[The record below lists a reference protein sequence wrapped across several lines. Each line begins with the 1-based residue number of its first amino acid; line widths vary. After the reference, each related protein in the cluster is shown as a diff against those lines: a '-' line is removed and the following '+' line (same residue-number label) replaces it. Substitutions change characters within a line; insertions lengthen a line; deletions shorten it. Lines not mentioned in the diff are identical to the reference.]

1 MSVESHVAEDVFA
14 EHETQAAVDEKSKLK
29 KHFGRFDMLFFLI
42 CTLVGVDTLGAV
54 ASSGPEGFTW
64 LLVLAVFF
72 FVPYALLTAE
82 LGSAFTDEGGSYVWT
97 KLAWGRF
104 VAAINSVLY
113 WLSNPVWMGG
123 LLCITAVT
131 TFNTFFGNL
140 GNVGQYLFSLGFIWF
155 GVWAAILSFGIG
167 KWIPTFGAWA
177 RIALLSFFTFS
188 VVVYAFKH
196 GLHSPAVSKFS
207 PSYALFI
214 GLVPLLFFNFVGFEL
229 PSAAGDEMKDPQKD
243 VPFTVIRAALTA
255 VVLYGVPI
263 LAIIMV
269 LPANQITGL
278 GGFIDAMKTVFTVYG
293 GQVTTNGAQ
302 LSGAGS
308 WLGNLTAAA
317 FILVLLS
324 SGTTWLMGADR
335 SQAVAGYDGAG
346 PRILGTFSKR
356 YGTPIVV
363 NFLSGV
369 VSTIVMVLAFQLSG
383 GNAEKY
389 FNAVLNVVLLFT
401 TISYLAIFPALIKL
415 RYSHPHVY
423 RPYRVP
429 FGMVGV
435 WICGGLTTFWALF
448 ASLVGIFPGLGDGG
462 LLNDKALP
470 AGFSRGTFEL
480 VVFIPLVV
488 TLGIGIVFYVL
499 GAPTRSRTADA
510 APPAIPPPP
519 PALTGAAPA

>member
-1 MSVESHVAEDVFA
+1 MTGAVEVPPVVV
-14 EHETQAAVDEKSKLK
+14 ETAAAHDEKAKLK

-42 CTLVGVDTLGAV
+42 CTLVGVDTLGQV
-54 ASSGPEGFTW
+54 ASNGPEGFTW
-64 LLVLAVFF
+64 LVVLAVLF

-82 LGSAFTDEGGSYVWT
+82 LGAAFTDEGGCYVWT

-104 VAAINSVLY
+104 VAAVTSVMY

-131 TFNTFFGNL
+131 TFNTFFFDL
-140 GNVGQYLFSLGFIWF
+140 GNVGQYVFSLVFIWF
-155 GVWAAILSFGIG
+155 AVWAAVLSFGVG
-167 KWIPTFGAWA
+167 KWIPTLGAWA
-177 RIALLSFFTFS
+177 RIVLLAFFTFS

-196 GLHSPAVSKFS
+196 GLHAPSAGKFS
-207 PSYALFI
+207 PSYTLFI
-214 GLVPLLFFNFVGFEL
+214 GLVPVLFFNFVGFEL

-243 VPFTVIRAALTA
+243 VPFTVLRAAMTS
-255 VVLYGVPI
+255 VVLYGVPV

-269 LPANQITGL
+269 LPSDKITGL

-293 GQVTTNGAQ
+293 GA
-302 LSGAGS
+302 SGAIGDV
-308 WLGNLTAAA
+308 TAAA

-324 SGTTWLMGADR
+324 SGTTWLMGSDR

-346 PRILGTFSKR
+346 PRILGTFSTR

-363 NFLSGV
+363 NFLSGC
-369 VSTIVMVLAFQLSG
+369 VSTLVMVLAFQLSG

-389 FNAVLNVVLLFT
+389 FSAVLNVVLLFT

-415 RYSHPHVY
+415 RYSHGHVY
-423 RPYRVP
+423 RPYKVP
-429 FGMVGV
+429 FGMAGV
-435 WICGGLTTFWALF
+435 WICGVLTTFWALF

-470 AGFSRGTFEL
+470 EGFSRGTFEL
-480 VVFIPLVV
+480 VVFIPFVI
-488 TLGIGIVFYVL
+488 TLLIGVAFYIAGRATRAQTVPANL
-499 GAPTRSRTADA
+499 G
-510 APPAIPPPP
+510 
-519 PALTGAAPA
+519 L

>member
-1 MSVESHVAEDVFA
+1 MSLEPHAIEAVIL
-14 EHETQAAVDEKSKLK
+14 ETQAALDEKSKLK

-54 ASSGPEGFTW
+54 ASNGPEGFTW
-64 LLVLAVFF
+64 LIVLAVFF

-82 LGSAFTDEGGSYVWT
+82 LGAAFTDEGGCYVWT

-104 VAAINSVLY
+104 VASINSVLY

-131 TFNTFFGNL
+131 TFNTFFGDL
-140 GNVGQYLFSLGFIWF
+140 GNVGQYLFSLAFIWF
-155 GVWAAILSFGIG
+155 GVWAAVLSFGVG
-167 KWIPTFGAWA
+167 KWIPTLGAWA

-188 VVVYAFKH
+188 VILYAFKH
-196 GLHSPAVSKFS
+196 GLHAPAVSEFS
-207 PSYALFI
+207 PSYTLFI

-243 VPFTVIRAALTA
+243 VPFTVLRAAVTS

-269 LPANQITGL
+269 LPADQISGL

-293 GQVTTNGAQ
+293 GEVTKNGAE
-302 LSGAGS
+302 LSGFGS
-308 WLGNLTAAA
+308 VLGNITAAA

-324 SGTTWLMGADR
+324 SGTTWLMGSDR

-346 PRILGTFSKR
+346 PRALGYFSSK

-363 NFLSGV
+363 NFLSGT

-383 GNAEKY
+383 GDNEKY

-401 TISYLAIFPALIKL
+401 TMSYIFIFPTLIKL
-415 RYSHPHVY
+415 RYSHPEVP
-423 RPYRVP
+423 RPYKVP

-435 WICGGLTTFWALF
+435 WICGVLTTVWALL
-448 ASLVGIFPGLGDGG
+448 ASLVGLFPGLGDGS
-462 LLNDKALP
+462 LLNDSALP
-470 AGFSRGTFEL
+470 EGFSRGTFEL
-480 VVFIPLVV
+480 VVFIPLLV
-488 TLGIGIVFYVL
+488 TLAIGVVFYALGRRTRAQIYTGPVPE
-499 GAPTRSRTADA
+499 GAPA
-510 APPAIPPPP
+510 
-519 PALTGAAPA
+519 